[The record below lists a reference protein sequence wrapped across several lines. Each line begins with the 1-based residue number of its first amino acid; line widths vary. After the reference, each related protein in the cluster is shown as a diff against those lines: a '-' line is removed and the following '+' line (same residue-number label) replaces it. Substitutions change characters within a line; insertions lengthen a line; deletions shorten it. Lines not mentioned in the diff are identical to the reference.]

1 MLCAGV
7 EMERCEVGILRQ
19 ACDPD
24 AKSGVSWHS
33 HCTGYREAQGS
44 TVQHGCNVLKMH
56 ENARKLDR
64 IQVDSGVML
73 LYVAL
78 GRQIVPGILRTT
90 RPGRWHWKV

>member
-33 HCTGYREAQGS
+33 HCTEYREGRGS

-56 ENARKLDR
+56 ENAENF
-64 IQVDSGVML
+64 ISDSRGFWSQL
-73 LYVAL
+73 PSNP
-78 GRQIVPGILRTT
+78 RNSTD
-90 RPGRWHWKV
+90 H

>member
-33 HCTGYREAQGS
+33 HCTEYREARGS

-64 IQVDSGVML
+64 ILVDSGVMS

-78 GRQIVPGILRTT
+78 GRQTVPGILRTT